1 MARVRAN
8 EVTKAKMFKAW
19 LEQMGASCRVSQ
31 EDDGSGFTVF
41 EVAVPGLGDFEVT
54 VNE

>member
-1 MARVRAN
+1 M
-8 EVTKAKMFKAW
+8 TKAELFQRW
-19 LEQMGASCRVSQ
+19 LIQQGANCFASQ

-41 EVAVPGLGDFEVT
+41 EVSIPGLGDFEVT

>member
-1 MARVRAN
+1 M
-8 EVTKAKMFKAW
+8 TKAELFQIW
-19 LEQMGASCRVSQ
+19 LEQMGASFRVSQ
-31 EDDGSGFTVF
+31 EDDGSGYTVF